1 MAEYSAQ
8 EKEWIWLDSIQ
19 GMNPV
24 SFNKLINYYQDVGVT
39 ITSIKN
45 DIKKLSFLTEYQK
58 EHLLR
63 SLNQGYA
70 DRVMELLEKH
80 NIKAVSMISEE
91 YPENL
96 KHIYDPPPVLYCIGN
111 VKLLNRDRMLGII
124 GSRTPT
130 NYGIKTAK
138 KISEDLARNG
148 VCVVSGMAMGI
159 DGSAHEGAL
168 KAEGDTIAVLGSG
181 PEICYPECNRH
192 IYNKIRETGLIVSE
206 HIPTVQPLPF
216 HFPARNRIIT
226 GLSKGILVVEAAK
239 TSGTL
244 KTIDHAQD
252 QGRDVLA
259 VPGNI
264 TSDKSYTPNHLIQE
278 GCSLVIDYS
287 DVMQWFGWRETEGG
301 KDRSIHL
308 ESMDIQEQSVY
319 NVIDN
324 NGSRFDEI
332 QFRLD
337 YSPVQLISLLS
348 RLELK
353 ELIVKLPG
361 NKYIKT

>member
-1 MAEYSAQ
+1 MADYTTKEL
-8 EKEWIWLDSIQ
+8 EWIWLDSIQ
-19 GMNPV
+19 AMTP
-24 SFNKLINYYQDVGVT
+24 STFNKLVNYYQDVGVAV
-39 ITSIKN
+39 SCIKRDLN
-45 DIKKLSFLTEYQK
+45 KIPFLTAHQKGFLSKCLNKEYLDRIIK
-58 EHLLR
+58 LLDKYNVTAVTMV
-63 SLNQGYA
+63 SA
-70 DRVMELLEKH
+70 D
-80 NIKAVSMISEE
+80 

-111 VKLLNRDRMLGII
+111 TRLMNHDRILGVI

-130 NYGIKTAK
+130 DYGTKMAK
-138 KISEDLARNG
+138 NISEDLANNG
-148 VCVVSGMAMGI
+148 VCIVSGMAMGI
-159 DGSAHEGAL
+159 DGSAHKGAL
-168 KAEGDTIAVLGSG
+168 KAGGHTIAVLGSG
-181 PEICYPECNRH
+181 PEHCYPECNRNL
-192 IYNKIRETGLIVSE
+192 YNKIKNDGLIVAE
-206 HIPTVQPLPF
+206 HIPTVKALPY

-252 QGRDVLA
+252 QGREVLA

-278 GCSLVIDYS
+278 GCSLVMTYV
-287 DVMQWFGWRETEGG
+287 DVMDWFGWRKTKGA
-301 KDRSIHL
+301 KDRTIHF
-308 ESMDIQEQSVY
+308 EGMDIQEKSVY

-332 QFRLD
+332 QFKVD
-337 YSPVQLISLLS
+337 YTPVQLISLLS

-353 ELIVKLPG
+353 GLVAKLPG
-361 NKYIKT
+361 NRYEKT

>member
-1 MAEYSAQ
+1 MADYTAKEL
-8 EKEWIWLDSIQ
+8 EWIWLDSIQ
-19 GMNPV
+19 GMTPTT
-24 SFNKLINYYQDVGVT
+24 FNKLINYYQDVG
-39 ITSIKN
+39 IALASLKN
-45 DIKKLSFLTEYQK
+45 DLRKLTFLTKHQK
-58 EHLLR
+58 GYL
-63 SLNQGYA
+63 SKCLNRDYLKRILA
-70 DRVMELLEKH
+70 LLEKY
-80 NIKAVSMISEE
+80 NVKAVTMLSED

-96 KHIYDPPPVLYCIGN
+96 KHIYDPPPVLYCVGN
-111 VKLLNRDRMLGII
+111 TKLLNHDRMLGII

-130 NYGIKTAK
+130 DYGIKMAK
-138 KISEDLARNG
+138 TISEDLSNNG

-159 DGSAHEGAL
+159 DGAAHFGAL
-168 KAEGDTIAVLGSG
+168 KASGPTIAVLGSG
-181 PEICYPECNRH
+181 PEHVYPECNRN
-192 IYNKIRETGLIVSE
+192 IYNKIKKTGLIIAE
-206 HIPTVQPLPF
+206 HIPTVKALPY

-226 GLSKGILVVEAAK
+226 GISKGILVVEAAK

-287 DVMQWFGWRETEGG
+287 DVMQWFGWRETKGA

-308 ESMDIQEQSVY
+308 EGMDIQEKTVY

-332 QFRLD
+332 QFKVD
-337 YSPVQLISLLS
+337 YTPVQLISLLS
-348 RLELK
+348 RLEIKGLV
-353 ELIVKLPG
+353 IKLPG
-361 NKYIKT
+361 NRYEKT

>member
-1 MAEYSAQ
+1 MANYTLKEQ
-8 EKEWIWLDSIQ
+8 EWIWLSSIQ
-19 GMNPV
+19 GMNPTT
-24 SFNKLINYYQDVGVT
+24 FNKLVNYYQDVG
-39 ITSIKN
+39 IAISLIKS
-45 DIKKLSFLTEYQK
+45 DLSKLAFLTSNQK
-58 EHLLR
+58 EHL
-63 SLNQGYA
+63 SKCLNKEYLA
-70 DRVMELLEKH
+70 RVLLLLEKY
-80 NIKAVSMISEE
+80 NVTAVTMVSEA

-96 KHIYDPPPVLYCIGN
+96 KHIYDSPPVLYCIGN
-111 VKLLNRDRMLGII
+111 KKLLNHDRTLGII

-130 NYGIKTAK
+130 NYGIKMGR
-138 KISEDLARNG
+138 KIAEDLANNG
-148 VCVVSGMAMGI
+148 VCIVSGMAMGI

-168 KAEGDTIAVLGSG
+168 KAQGDTIAVLGSG
-181 PEICYPECNRH
+181 PEH
-192 IYNKIRETGLIVSE
+192 IYPTCNTNIYNQIKETGLIVSE
-206 HIPTVQPLPF
+206 HIPTVKALPY

-252 QGRDVLA
+252 QGKDVLA

-278 GCSLVIDYS
+278 GCSLVMDYT
-287 DVMQWFGWRETEGG
+287 DVMQWFGWRETKGA

-308 ESMDIQEQSVY
+308 EGMDIQERTVY

-332 QFRLD
+332 QFIVD
-337 YSPVQLISLLS
+337 YTPMQLISLLS
-348 RLELK
+348 MLELK
-353 ELIVKLPG
+353 GLVIKLPG
-361 NKYIKT
+361 NRYEKT

>member
-1 MAEYSAQ
+1 MAEYTAK
-8 EKEWIWLDSIQ
+8 ELEWIWLDSIR
-19 GMNPV
+19 GITPFA
-24 SFNKLINYYQDVGVT
+24 FNKLINYYQDVG
-39 ITSIKN
+39 IAISSIKN
-45 DIKKLSFLTEYQK
+45 DISKLTFLNGNQKKNLKLCLNNEYPERILKLLKKYEVNAITMLSKY
-58 EHLLR
+58 
-63 SLNQGYA
+63 
-70 DRVMELLEKH
+70 
-80 NIKAVSMISEE
+80 

-111 VKLLNRDRMLGII
+111 IKLLNHDRMLGII

-130 NYGIKTAK
+130 NYGIETAR
-138 KISEDLARNG
+138 KIAEDLSNNG

-159 DGSAHEGAL
+159 DGAAHEGAL
-168 KAEGDTIAVLGSG
+168 KAKGPTIAVLGSG
-181 PEICYPECNRH
+181 PEQIYPTCNTR
-192 IYNKIRETGLIVSE
+192 IYNKIKETGLIVSE
-206 HIPTVQPLPF
+206 HIPTVPSLPH

-226 GLSKGILVVEAAK
+226 GISKGILVVEAAK

-259 VPGNI
+259 IPGNI

-278 GCSLVIDYS
+278 GCTLVMEYS
-287 DVMQWFGWRETEGG
+287 DVMQWFGWRETKGA

-308 ESMDIQEQSVY
+308 EGMDIQEKSVY

-332 QFRLD
+332 QFKLD
-337 YSPVQLISLLS
+337 YTPVQLISLLS
-348 RLELK
+348 RLEIK
-353 ELIVKLPG
+353 GLIIKLPG
-361 NKYIKT
+361 NRYEKT